1 MLILILALLAL
12 LPGELVMRVVLARLT
27 EMPRPRLYVLVTC
40 LQGWL
45 GWIMN
50 NRVLTLA
57 SAQGFVI
64 FNTLLT
70 FVLVWLFAAGRCKLR
85 ALLLNGLLFGVQT
98 MGSMGVVAVWQ
109 MAGLPREALVDST
122 VPLFPLAVLLC
133 SLINIPLT
141 LLVEKLVRW
150 YSSQPLDRRYR
161 RWMVVVPMAQVVM
174 LICIYWSYWVTEM
187 RGSMQTSFVLCVL
200 VMLGSNIFYLVAY
213 RRYIFSQEQ
222 TQKLRQAE
230 AQIETQAAYYE
241 RMQESILRVNQL
253 RHDLNNQ
260 LQAARYLLEQG
271 QTDQVRSQ
279 LDLLG
284 ESIAR
289 KVGPR
294 YCANLMVDAVLSE
307 KAKLCREKGLT
318 LEVSVLL
325 PGEIGVSNAHLCSI
339 FSNLLDNSIRA
350 AEASGSAEPIRVR
363 SDVQRGYLVIHCEN
377 PALPPKKAKDNDP
390 LRRHGLGLTILAQL
404 ARRYGG
410 HMDAAYSDGHF
421 TVDLLLRSAGEMKQ

>member
-1 MLILILALLAL
+1 MLILILALLAM

-27 EMPRPRLYVLVTC
+27 EMPRPRLYIALTC

-50 NRVLTLA
+50 NRVLNLA
-57 SAQGFVI
+57 HAQGFVI
-64 FNTLLT
+64 ANTLLT
-70 FVLVWLFAAGRCKLR
+70 FVLVWLFAGKHCKLR

-98 MGSMGVVAVWQ
+98 MGSMGVVVVWQ
-109 MAGLPREALVDST
+109 LVGLPREALVDST

-133 SLINIPLT
+133 SLINLPLT
-141 LLVEKLVRW
+141 LMAEKLVRW
-150 YSSQPLDRRYR
+150 YIRQPLDLRYR

-174 LICIYWSYWVTEM
+174 LIYIYWSYWVTEM

-200 VMLGSNIFYLVAY
+200 VMLGSNIFYLVGY

-230 AQIETQAAYYE
+230 DQIATQAAYYE
-241 RMQESILRVNQL
+241 KMQENILRVNQL
-253 RHDLNNQ
+253 RHDLSNQ
-260 LQAARYLLEQG
+260 LQAAYYLLEQG
-271 QTDQVRSQ
+271 EREQVRTQ
-279 LDLLG
+279 LNLLG
-284 ESIAR
+284 ESIAA

-307 KAKLCREKGLT
+307 KAQLCREKGLT
-318 LEVSVLL
+318 LEALVLL
-325 PGEIGVSNAHLCSI
+325 PGELGIPNAHLCSI

-350 AEASGSAEPIRVR
+350 AEAAASAEPIRVR

-377 PALPPKKAKDNDP
+377 PALPPKKEKNDDP
-390 LRRHGLGLTILAQL
+390 LRSHGLGLTILEQL

-410 HMDAAYSDGHF
+410 HMDAEYRDGRF
-421 TVDLLLRSAGEMKQ
+421 TVDLLLRPQER